1 MSKSKTN
8 AKKKSGTTPKR
19 DDFLANTV
27 RLLRDSAGNVCSYP
41 ECYVHTH
48 GAKSS
53 GDGALTIGV
62 ACHIKA
68 AAPGGPRFDEAQ
80 TKDERR
86 HIDNGI
92 WMCQTHSKLIDA
104 DNSAYTVETLLEW
117 KRAAEARSNAQ
128 LNKKSFTEKDVQSAS
143 ADGAINAITR
153 MVNKGND
160 PLETPIVEVMKGYE
174 NDLQNLDPR
183 FSIEVNKSGRNYTHV
198 IQAAQDKVSVDLV
211 LQNLDKLDNFW
222 AAQKAF
228 LEEGRELVVPG
239 SHFELKGSKLF
250 EAIQK
255 KANDSGQGRLILGGV
270 KKPISGNLYLRT
282 PDGDEVFIESFI
294 CYYTSGSVRT
304 VFEGTALEGFITVKA
319 HCSHVGD
326 DRKFDLTFNLEAWRG
341 KNVLE
346 LPRFAR
352 LLKAAQRMD
361 KGRLVFDL
369 EVGSNAAAYD
379 SQTSAGAEVFHEQ
392 LQWVV
397 LYLDV
402 ARRVAELCDRTI
414 FLNDLDFKYDL
425 YVQLKRYLRLHVG
438 PVAVKETRDIIGE
451 GELEYSE
458 GCELD
463 RFLETSFPSQVRSF
477 HDEFIFD
484 LVGSIVKAPRIQ
496 RDINGVE
503 IRYFSDLMDR
513 SIPKLKV
520 LTTSETTVSLQLNAD
535 DAWVVLDDWV
545 EPEASETLQVPVPLG
560 DPE

>member
-1 MSKSKTN
+1 M
-8 AKKKSGTTPKR
+8 
-19 DDFLANTV
+19 
-27 RLLRDSAGNVCSYP
+27 
-41 ECYVHTH
+41 
-48 GAKSS
+48 
-53 GDGALTIGV
+53 
-62 ACHIKA
+62 
-68 AAPGGPRFDEAQ
+68 
-80 TKDERR
+80 
-86 HIDNGI
+86 
-92 WMCQTHSKLIDA
+92 
-104 DNSAYTVETLLEW
+104 
-117 KRAAEARSNAQ
+117 
-128 LNKKSFTEKDVQSAS
+128 
-143 ADGAINAITR
+143 
-153 MVNKGND
+153 
-160 PLETPIVEVMKGYE
+160 
-174 NDLQNLDPR
+174 
-183 FSIEVNKSGRNYTHV
+183 
-198 IQAAQDKVSVDLV
+198 
-211 LQNLDKLDNFW
+211 
-222 AAQKAF
+222 
-228 LEEGRELVVPG
+228 
-239 SHFELKGSKLF
+239 
-250 EAIQK
+250 
-255 KANDSGQGRLILGGV
+255 
-270 KKPISGNLYLRT
+270 
-282 PDGDEVFIESFI
+282 
-294 CYYTSGSVRT
+294 
-304 VFEGTALEGFITVKA
+304 
-319 HCSHVGD
+319 
-326 DRKFDLTFNLEAWRG
+326 
-341 KNVLE
+341 
-346 LPRFAR
+346 
-352 LLKAAQRMD
+352 
-361 KGRLVFDL
+361 FDL